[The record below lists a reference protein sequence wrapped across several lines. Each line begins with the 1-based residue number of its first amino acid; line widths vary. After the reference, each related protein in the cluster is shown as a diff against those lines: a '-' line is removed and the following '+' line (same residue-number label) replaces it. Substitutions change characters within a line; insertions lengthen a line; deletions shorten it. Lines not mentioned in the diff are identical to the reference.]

1 VTETALDVLGAG
13 LLGVGLLL
21 ATAGVYG
28 LLRMPEIFDQL
39 HAAGLVT
46 GPAVLVILLASVATG
61 STDIVTSAALVFV
74 FVLITSPLA
83 GHAIARAAWLR
94 EDADGE
100 GRPEPPPPR
109 VDSLSGDGMRMLVA
123 YDGSDPAKRALTVAA
138 EIAASG
144 ADIAVVN
151 VAPPLGEPDFAGS
164 PAVEDPEQEQLLAE
178 ARAEVARRGTPAVT
192 VRRRGDAVTEV
203 LAAAEELSAEVI
215 VVGSRGRG
223 ALTAALLGSVSA
235 AVAGQANSPVLVV
248 GPTAVLGEGPIVVG
262 VDGSETSLDAARVAA
277 SLDRGL
283 GRGLQ
288 LVLAYTL
295 RPIPGASAVPE
306 ARQELAAVDEQRAE
320 ELLAQAA
327 AELGVPR
334 DATRTVRNGGEPA
347 ALLDLARDLD
357 ATLLVVGSRGRGAVR
372 AALLGSFSLSVLA
385 DAPCP
390 VVIVPPGARAP
401 ASG

>member
-1 VTETALDVLGAG
+1 
-13 LLGVGLLL
+13 
-21 ATAGVYG
+21 
-28 LLRMPEIFDQL
+28 
-39 HAAGLVT
+39 
-46 GPAVLVILLASVATG
+46 
-61 STDIVTSAALVFV
+61 
-74 FVLITSPLA
+74 
-83 GHAIARAAWLR
+83 
-94 EDADGE
+94 
-100 GRPEPPPPR
+100 
-109 VDSLSGDGMRMLVA
+109 
-123 YDGSDPAKRALTVAA
+123 
-138 EIAASG
+138 
-144 ADIAVVN
+144 
-151 VAPPLGEPDFAGS
+151 
-164 PAVEDPEQEQLLAE
+164 
-178 ARAEVARRGTPAVT
+178 
-192 VRRRGDAVTEV
+192 
-203 LAAAEELSAEVI
+203 
-215 VVGSRGRG
+215 
-223 ALTAALLGSVSA
+223 
-235 AVAGQANSPVLVV
+235 VLVV

>member
-61 STDIVTSAALVFV
+61 SADIVTSAALVFV

-94 EDADGE
+94 ASADGD

-123 YDGSDPAKRALTVAA
+123 YDGSDPAKRALAVAA

-164 PAVEDPEQEQLLAE
+164 PDVEDPEQEQLLAE
-178 ARAEVARRGTPAVT
+178 ARAEVARGGTPAVT

-203 LAAAEELSAEVI
+203 LAAADELTAEVI

-223 ALTAALLGSVSA
+223 VLTAALLGSVST
-235 AVAGQANSPVLVV
+235 AVAGRANSPVLVV

-288 LVLAYTL
+288 VVLAYTL

-334 DATRTVRNGGEPA
+334 DATRTVRNGSESA
-347 ALLDLARDLD
+347 ALLELARDLD

-390 VVIVPPGARAP
+390 VVIVPPGGRAP